1 MYIKNLIGIKNP
13 ETISLKTIVVD
24 FLLQTIKCK
33 HFYKQNKKAFEKC
46 KQYNSLGRFIHLLFV
61 YFVRI

>member
-33 HFYKQNKKAFEKC
+33 HFYKQ
-46 KQYNSLGRFIHLLFV
+46 KQKSIRKM
-61 YFVRI
+61 